1 MKKKQKRKN
10 LKLSTPEDVRK
21 ALSRIANMVING
33 ELEAKDANSITLIC
47 NGILGSIR
55 TDEQEKKIRELE
67 EILNRKKEL
76 S

>member
-1 MKKKQKRKN
+1 MEKKRKN

-21 ALSRIANMVING
+21 ALSRIANMVLNG
-33 ELEAKDANSITLIC
+33 EMDAKDANAITLIC